1 MLNLH
6 TDINCEK
13 DSSEKPNEYQAEN
26 VTPEDLH
33 TSMEIFEF
41 KPTIQPEQIEETIE
55 CNDDVLQMKSECSEK
70 IDKSTEQTT
79 SNCLNP
85 FVEENDFFLDKNVNG
100 NVLISRNLELS
111 DSIRTI
117 YDEDLEEPE
126 EIVIGDDDDKEYELM
141 EDDAESYEGEEIVID
156 DTSDDEIYQAED
168 TEEQSKTRDIGINS
182 DVDCTDDDKIPNTEE
197 NDPSYDPSEEYE
209 SDDFAITDIDYNERV
224 NPTSTSDGEIPCDLC
239 DKVFHKVE
247 YYRRHKIEICPTEKT
262 VCPFKGCT
270 YVVLNPDNGFGYT
283 RTIEIM
289 CDHIRAK
296 HSREA
301 IYLCSKCP
309 KKCFS
314 KMSLKYHYE
323 NHLDPAKYY
332 CLKCQHF
339 ILKSS
344 SEKHEAMHA
353 ENNFQCELCNKTLA
367 TYHGLYVH
375 KLTHEEP
382 KFPCGKCDKKF
393 HQKSNLITH
402 MEKKH
407 GTKFKKDYSC
417 DICNKSFHKAIGL
430 KTHTDLKHGI
440 NQKTKYSLEKIN
452 KAVCVYT
459 CDACSH
465 SFQKMFELK
474 AHRKVEHGIEK
485 DLNIP
490 KNKPTLGGRTK
501 SKQFQC
507 NVCLVRFLRIA
518 NLEKH
523 MLMHSGK
530 PTVKCDF
537 CEKLFFHPTFQRR
550 HMKKCK
556 KRKRTLKIK
565 EKWTTKSTNE

>member
-156 DTSDDEIYQAED
+156 DTSDEEIYQAED

-182 DVDCTDDDKIPNTEE
+182 DIDCTDDDEIPNTEE

-270 YVVLNPDNGFGYT
+270 YVVLYPDYGFGYR
-283 RTIEIM
+283 RTIEII

-301 IYLCSKCP
+301 IY
-309 KKCFS
+309 
-314 KMSLKYHYE
+314 
-323 NHLDPAKYY
+323 
-332 CLKCQHF
+332 Q
-339 ILKSS
+339 
-344 SEKHEAMHA
+344 
-353 ENNFQCELCNKTLA
+353 
-367 TYHGLYVH
+367 
-375 KLTHEEP
+375 
-382 KFPCGKCDKKF
+382 
-393 HQKSNLITH
+393 
-402 MEKKH
+402 
-407 GTKFKKDYSC
+407 
-417 DICNKSFHKAIGL
+417 
-430 KTHTDLKHGI
+430 
-440 NQKTKYSLEKIN
+440 
-452 KAVCVYT
+452 
-459 CDACSH
+459 
-465 SFQKMFELK
+465 
-474 AHRKVEHGIEK
+474 
-485 DLNIP
+485 
-490 KNKPTLGGRTK
+490 
-501 SKQFQC
+501 
-507 NVCLVRFLRIA
+507 
-518 NLEKH
+518 
-523 MLMHSGK
+523 
-530 PTVKCDF
+530 
-537 CEKLFFHPTFQRR
+537 
-550 HMKKCK
+550 
-556 KRKRTLKIK
+556 
-565 EKWTTKSTNE
+565 